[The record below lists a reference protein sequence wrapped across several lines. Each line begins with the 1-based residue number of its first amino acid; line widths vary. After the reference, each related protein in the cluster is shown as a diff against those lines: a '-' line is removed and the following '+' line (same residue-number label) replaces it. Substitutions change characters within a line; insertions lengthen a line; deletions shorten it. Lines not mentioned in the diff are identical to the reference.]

1 MNKIRLIKTSSF
13 YKYYLKHFYDKHP
26 QLKQAPYEQQYKS
39 IMADCFG
46 WADFWKKHLEDTGR
60 FEVEEIV
67 INNEYMQ
74 KQWAREHNVK
84 YNENNW
90 MESILEAQTAEFKPE
105 VWFSHS
111 DINADFRLK
120 IRRSHPRIKFIFG
133 YDGTLKHDLSA
144 FAGCDLVLSCI
155 DDTVAFYNKHGISSY
170 FLPYA
175 FEKEVLNNIQKRSP
189 LHNVSFVGSF
199 FPFKGFHR
207 ERLRLIS
214 ELSKRTAIDVYSP
227 TILHK
232 GFLQYLWAVSRLAR
246 NRQWKDL
253 LYSSY
258 IDRIRK
264 GTVYGLE
271 MYQVLAD
278 SKITLNFH
286 IDISGNKGG
295 NIRLFEATGAG
306 TCLLTD
312 WKENLGEF
320 FEPDKEVVVF
330 RTMDECLEKINYLL
344 SHEDERQAI
353 ALSGQKRTL
362 TEYSYQNVIG
372 KFSNFLSGH
381 L

>member
-1 MNKIRLIKTSSF
+1 
-13 YKYYLKHFYDKHP
+13 
-26 QLKQAPYEQQYKS
+26 
-39 IMADCFG
+39 
-46 WADFWKKHLEDTGR
+46 
-60 FEVEEIV
+60 
-67 INNEYMQ
+67 
-74 KQWAREHNVK
+74 
-84 YNENNW
+84 
-90 MESILEAQTAEFKPE
+90 
-105 VWFSHS
+105 
-111 DINADFRLK
+111 
-120 IRRSHPRIKFIFG
+120 
-133 YDGTLKHDLSA
+133 
-144 FAGCDLVLSCI
+144 
-155 DDTVAFYNKHGISSY
+155 
-170 FLPYA
+170 
-175 FEKEVLNNIQKRSP
+175 
-189 LHNVSFVGSF
+189 
-199 FPFKGFHR
+199 
-207 ERLRLIS
+207 
-214 ELSKRTAIDVYSP
+214 
-227 TILHK
+227 
-232 GFLQYLWAVSRLAR
+232 
-246 NRQWKDL
+246 

-258 IDRIRK
+258 FDRIRK